1 MNIVNLQ
8 RYSELHP
15 DMTIKELVEKL
26 QQEKKDADKK
36 RKNTSRK

>member
-15 DMTIKELVEKL
+15 DMTIKELVEKDAIIITDKE
-26 QQEKKDADKK
+26 QEED
-36 RKNTSRK
+36 